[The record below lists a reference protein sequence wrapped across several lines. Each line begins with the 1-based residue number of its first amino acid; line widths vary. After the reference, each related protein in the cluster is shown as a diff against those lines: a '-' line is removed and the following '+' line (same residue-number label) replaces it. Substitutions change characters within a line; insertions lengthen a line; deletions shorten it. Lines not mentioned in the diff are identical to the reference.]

1 MPGYRWISWLLPGLC
16 ALALGGCNPF
26 SDAESMAEEYLVRLA
41 RVLDTELVS
50 LPDLP
55 EAAIPPR
62 RRERTLPLPE
72 LDLGMLDFLSLYG
85 CELQYVVGERNS
97 VMGKVMQPI
106 NQLRYEIRFIRA
118 ARGCLSEISDEDL
131 TGVLEAAIA
140 SKMESL
146 PLAVWNAT
154 WGSEEI
160 ERQFTLSKGYFPVAE
175 VGNPASDLVRDL
187 QRVNRQVEALRAG
200 DLEVS
205 LKDLGEV
212 HQRWQADV
220 LAGQTINSARLLVST
235 LNAGSMML
243 RRRVEGRPLC
253 LNGKPNNQSDIV
265 QSFFFSVYI
274 GKIQPYMSS
283 VSRAR
288 DSLISGF
295 SELARQQEAVMP
307 ESFTSWYQRHLSDGA
322 ESSSL
327 WHELDQAMMLHTRH
341 WQDLLEQCGL
351 RPGA

>member
-1 MPGYRWISWLLPGLC
+1 MPGHRWISWLLPGLS
-16 ALALGGCNPF
+16 ALLVAGCNPF
-26 SDAESMAEEYLVRLA
+26 SDAESMTDEYLVRLA

-50 LPDLP
+50 PSGLP
-55 EAAIPPR
+55 EATIPPR
-62 RRERTLPLPE
+62 RRERSLSLPE

-118 ARGCLSEISDEDL
+118 ARACLPEINDEDL
-131 TGVLEAAIA
+131 TDALETAIA

-160 ERQFTLSKGYFPVAE
+160 ERQFTLSKGYFPVADP
-175 VGNPASDLVRDL
+175 GNPASDLVRDL
-187 QRVNRQVEALRAG
+187 QRVNGQVEALLAG

-205 LKDLGEV
+205 LDNLGEV

-220 LAGQTINSARLLVST
+220 LAGQTLNSARLLVST

-243 RRRVEGRPLC
+243 GRRIEARPLC

-265 QSFFFSVYI
+265 QNFFFNVYI
-274 GKIQPYMSS
+274 GKVQPYMSS

-288 DSLISGF
+288 DSLIAGF
-295 SELARQQEAVMP
+295 AKLARQQNAVMP
-307 ESFTSWYQRHLSDGA
+307 KSFASWYQRHLSDGT
-322 ESSSL
+322 EGSL
-327 WHELDQAMMLHTRH
+327 WLELDQAMARHTQH